1 MRVLLLAPPGGGKG
15 TQGAR
20 IAERY
25 GAEHLA
31 TGDILRAEVAA
42 GTQLGRHVSDVL
54 ARGDLVSDSIIMALV
69 RERVIRASKAG
80 GYVLDGFPRTVD
92 QAVSAYALHADVDIS
107 LQAVINLDVPAEAV
121 LERMRARAAVQGRAD
136 DTEDVMRHRLEVYA
150 EKTRPL
156 LDYYARRGLLV
167 SVDAAGP
174 IDELTASVFRV
185 LDPIAEPELVH

>member
-42 GTQLGRHVSDVL
+42 GTGLGRHVADVL
-54 ARGDLVSDSIIMALV
+54 ARGDLVSDSIMMALV
-69 RERVIRASKAG
+69 RERVVRASKAG
-80 GYVLDGFPRTVD
+80 GYVLDGFPRTLE
-92 QAVSAYALHADVDIS
+92 QAVAAYAMPVDGDIS
-107 LQAVINLDVPAEAV
+107 LQAVIDLEVPAAVV

-136 DTEDVMRHRLEVYA
+136 DTEEVMRHRLEVYA

-156 LDYYARRGLLV
+156 LDYYAGRGLLFPI
-167 SVDAAGP
+167 DAARS
-174 IDELTASVFRV
+174 IDEVTTSVFAV
-185 LDPIAEPELVH
+185 LDEIADRELVH